1 MNFEIDNN
9 FSSEASTEMCIFI
22 CICLFVSIDLLL
34 RANYSV
40 SEITASKDMEL
51 FTVLIEYWH
60 IASQGDCSCV
70 PNTPILPRSWILELY
85 ILYCFSRYS
94 VISLKIARYLKHH
107 SAWSHY
113 HKWLWCG
120 EVKWL
125 EADYPVVQ
133 LGL

>member
-51 FTVLIEYWH
+51 FTVLIEY
-60 IASQGDCSCV
+60 
-70 PNTPILPRSWILELY
+70 
-85 ILYCFSRYS
+85 
-94 VISLKIARYLKHH
+94 
-107 SAWSHY
+107 
-113 HKWLWCG
+113 
-120 EVKWL
+120 
-125 EADYPVVQ
+125 
-133 LGL
+133 